1 MKKQYTPLQSSKLV
15 RWKTDRALAFYRSPR
30 SLYHNFGQQERIDSA
45 CIHSHIPPGRRLQK
59 QRESSPANLLCL
71 FYGCY
76 LYREESGGCS
86 TRASERGVAC
96 YNGSLCIYREFNP
109 FADGPQA
116 LSLLSGDI
124 IKEREL
130 LKTLNPRDSSYRK
143 RHRLHA
149 IQRTIEHNTSRQFF
163 PLVINLHE
171 EFAFEG
177 LATIDDNFA
186 SKRGMIKWR
195 RKAEEGRTECKGL
208 VGRPLYNPG
217 TYVCTREQGV
227 ENWTNDAIAIQGW
240 KFHVNSESRSC

>member
-1 MKKQYTPLQSSKLV
+1 M
-15 RWKTDRALAFYRSPR
+15 RCEA
-30 SLYHNFGQQERIDSA
+30 
-45 CIHSHIPPGRRLQK
+45 
-59 QRESSPANLLCL
+59 
-71 FYGCY
+71 
-76 LYREESGGCS
+76 SGGCN

-96 YNGSLCIYREFNP
+96 YNGSLCIYGEFNP

-124 IKEREL
+124 TKGRVL

-143 RHRLHA
+143 RHRLHTV
-149 IQRTIEHNTSRQFF
+149 QRAIEHNTLRQSF

-177 LATIDDNFA
+177 LATTDDNFA
-186 SKRGMIKWR
+186 SKRRMKKWR

-227 ENWTNDAIAIQGW
+227 ENWTNDAIAIQG
-240 KFHVNSESRSC
+240 

>member
-1 MKKQYTPLQSSKLV
+1 MHSFAHTSRAPPA
-15 RWKTDRALAFYRSPR
+15 KTTRIVAGKFTVPFLWILFAL
-30 SLYHNFGQQERIDSA
+30 
-45 CIHSHIPPGRRLQK
+45 
-59 QRESSPANLLCL
+59 
-71 FYGCY
+71 
-76 LYREESGGCS
+76 
-86 TRASERGVAC
+86 RGVRGLQYASLRGGLQLQTQDVAY
-96 YNGSLCIYREFNP
+96 YNGSLCIYGEFNP
-109 FADGPQA
+109 FTDGPQA

-124 IKEREL
+124 TKERDL
-130 LKTLNPRDSSYRK
+130 LKTLNPWDSSYRR
-143 RHRLHA
+143 RHRLH
-149 IQRTIEHNTSRQFF
+149 IVQRIIEHNTSRQFF

-177 LATIDDNFA
+177 LATTDDNFA
-186 SKRGMIKWR
+186 SKRGMKKWR